1 MNTWKSLI
9 RVAFVACTSF
19 MVGSCEGRRD
29 VEETGEITVDTAER
43 DDTALVYKSGKTAED
58 ELDEFRNWLNRQT
71 ERGDTAIR
79 REWPAVREEL
89 RERNAKL
96 EQKFD
101 SLTEQSKA
109 EYLDLQNRYRRW
121 EERQERRQ
129 QQPLDPAAV
138 GRWQNQLLRSY
149 SNLDQIQPGNIREA
163 YLTFMGEVRTN
174 RRSWS
179 QNDWDYVDYVY
190 SQLNQRRRTMESQLR
205 TGDKLKIRTLQA
217 EYLALEGS
225 ADTQDMLRGDAN

>member
-1 MNTWKSLI
+1 MDIYKSLI
-9 RVAFVACTSF
+9 RVAFVACIGF
-19 MVGSCEGRRD
+19 VAWSCEGRRD

-43 DDTALVYKSGKTAED
+43 DDTALVYKTGKTAED
-58 ELDEFRNWLNRQT
+58 ELDDFRNWLNRQT

-89 RERNAKL
+89 RERNARL

-109 EYLDLQNRYRRW
+109 EYLDLQDRYRRW

-129 QQPLDPAAV
+129 QQPLDPTAV
-138 GRWQNQLLRSY
+138 SRWQNQLLRSY

-174 RRSWS
+174 RRTWS
-179 QNDWDYVDYVY
+179 QDDWDYVDYVY

-225 ADTQDMLRGDAN
+225 ADTQDILQGDAN